1 MTDVGNVNSNEVELE
16 LDGVMRTLIA
26 AAGRMGENMAR
37 MREEQARRAEA
48 VSVQRARETA
58 AQFDQE
64 RAMARALVQPTRE
77 PAWWD
82 RARPEDV
89 AHLYETTAAWKDH
102 DPTLAQA
109 HAHLGTVLR
118 ERYGIDVDN
127 IGADPRRVAQ
137 VINDR
142 AAEADGVP
150 AEGSSQQERREV
162 DQLLGAADQHDRNA
176 ETARREAVAEQGTG
190 DEAPKL
196 DDQEAY
202 VTVNLTAAEAGTLR
216 ETLQQTQDHH
226 DRAADPLHY
235 GREYDEEEAH
245 DLISAAQEQSGI
257 AGRAG
262 GKVDQTMTEHIP
274 AAEPPA
280 IDPQTGRPVGVGPN
294 GEIGAGYV
302 EEYPGADD
310 QDAVVPVTFT
320 EAEVGTVRDALG
332 LHERTTRGSI
342 DRLEVRA
349 EGEAPDADHLRISE
363 AKIDRSTRVGQKLEN
378 AIAERAA
385 GTKDREAGP
394 NAWNSK
400 DRRDNHAAEM
410 AAQNVAPAAVQAQ
423 YGADVSNAKHP
434 RSAVTTTRGAAKAR
448 KATTRSIGAQRER
461 GERGR

>member
-1 MTDVGNVNSNEVELE
+1 MNSNEVELE
-16 LDGVMRTLIA
+16 LDGVMRTLVA

-77 PAWWD
+77 PAWWE
-82 RARPEDV
+82 RARPEEV

-102 DPTLAQA
+102 DGALAQV
-109 HAHLGTVLR
+109 HAHMGTVLR

-137 VINDR
+137 VIKDR
-142 AAEADGVP
+142 VAEADGVP
-150 AEGSSQQERREV
+150 AEGSTGQERREAE
-162 DQLLGAADQHDRNA
+162 QLLGAADQHDRNA
-176 ETARREAVAEQGTG
+176 ETARGEAAAEQSAG
-190 DEAPKL
+190 DETPKL
-196 DDQEAY
+196 NDQTPY
-202 VTVNLTAAEAGTLR
+202 VTVNLTAAEAGTLH
-216 ETLQQTQDHH
+216 EALKQTQDRH
-226 DRAADPLHY
+226 DRAADPLQY

-245 DLISAAQEQSGI
+245 DLVSAAQEQSGI

-262 GKVDQTMTEHIP
+262 DKVDQAMTEHVP

-302 EEYPGADD
+302 DEHPKANDR
-310 QDAVVPVTFT
+310 DAVIPVTLT
-320 EAEVGTVRDALG
+320 EAEASTVRDALG
-332 LHERTTRGSI
+332 RHKRATQGSI
-342 DRLEVRA
+342 VRLEDRA
-349 EGEAPDADHLRISE
+349 EGEAPDVDHLRISE
-363 AKIDRSTRVGQKLEN
+363 AKIDRSTRVGQKLEK
-378 AIAERAA
+378 AATERTASTA
-385 GTKDREAGP
+385 DRDSGL
-394 NAWNSK
+394 NAWNSS

-410 AAQNVAPAAVQAQ
+410 AAQNVAPEAVQAQ
-423 YGADVSNAKHP
+423 YGADVSNTKHP
-434 RSAVTTTRGAAKAR
+434 RSAVTTTRGVAKAR

>member
-1 MTDVGNVNSNEVELE
+1 MSDVGNVNSNEVELE

-37 MREEQARRAEA
+37 MREEHARRAEA
-48 VSVQRARETA
+48 ISVQRARETA

-89 AHLYETTAAWKDH
+89 AHLYETAAAWKDH

-109 HAHLGTVLR
+109 HAHMGTELR

-150 AEGSSQQERREV
+150 AEGSTEQERREA

-176 ETARREAVAEQGTG
+176 ETARGEAAAEQGSGEET
-190 DEAPKL
+190 PRL
-196 DDQEAY
+196 DDQEPY

-216 ETLQQTQDHH
+216 EALKQTQDRH

-235 GREYDEEEAH
+235 GREYDEEETH
-245 DLISAAQEQSGI
+245 DLITAAQEQSGI

-262 GKVDQTMTEHIP
+262 DKVDQAMTEHIP
-274 AAEPPA
+274 VAEPPA

-302 EEYPGADD
+302 KEYPQGSDR
-310 QDAVVPVTFT
+310 DAVVPVTLT
-320 EAEVGTVRDALG
+320 EAEASTVRDALDR
-332 LHERTTRGSI
+332 HERATQGSI
-342 DRLEVRA
+342 DRLEDRA
-349 EGEAPDADHLRISE
+349 EGEAPDVEHLRIWES
-363 AKIDRSTRVGQKLEN
+363 KIDRSTRVGQKLEK
-378 AIAERAA
+378 ATEQRAA
-385 GTKDREAGP
+385 GTEDRGAGL
-394 NAWNSK
+394 NAWNSN
-400 DRRDNHAAEM
+400 DRRDSHASEM
-410 AAQNVAPAAVQAQ
+410 AAQNVAPEAVQAQ

-434 RSAVTTTRGAAKAR
+434 RSAVATTRGAAKAR
-448 KATTRSIGAQRER
+448 KAATRSMGAQRER